1 MKKTLTT
8 IYSGGQYG
16 IDVAALAAAR
26 DCGLITGGYAPLG
39 FKTCYGPR
47 PELAKLGLIE
57 HASPNYQPRTYSN
70 VKDSDGTLILA
81 YDFNSPGTVC
91 TKKAIQFYNKPSF
104 DCNMADLPFVF
115 DVAEWIDRNNIRIL
129 NVAGNR
135 GKNKEESTKIFNE
148 ARKYLKCIF
157 NFYKQE

>member
-91 TKKAIQFYNKPSF
+91 TKKAIQYYNKPSF
-104 DCNMADLPFVF
+104 DCNMADLPFTF

-129 NVAGNR
+129 NVAGNL
-135 GKNKEESTKIFNE
+135 GKNK
-148 ARKYLKCIF
+148 
-157 NFYKQE
+157 